1 VTAEQSA
8 DAIEITVN
16 RPTCAGTAVCAF
28 YAPGTFDLD
37 DQGKVQLIETGS
49 DPASAVINAAE
60 ACPTRSIRLSS

>member
-1 VTAEQSA
+1 VTADRRT

-16 RPTCAGTAVCAF
+16 PPTCAGTAVCAF

-37 DQGKVQLIETGS
+37 DHGKVQLIGTGT
-49 DPASAVINAAE
+49 DPASDVINAAE